1 MVGGLDHFTSYV
13 QETRLFYNTERNLL
27 HVVVK
32 ISCLTIYTQIPV
44 TVVDRETNTLE
55 LKCENSSH
63 QKIIDSIM
71 DLRNY
76 RLRKLK

>member
-1 MVGGLDHFTSYV
+1 MVGGLNYYV
-13 QETRLFYNTERNLL
+13 MYKKQDCLYNIERNLL